1 MIEHCL
7 NCYGKKYLDEGKT
20 GKYFNGYFN
29 SCVKMGIP
37 FLSIF
42 LLKITPWGGGRW
54 VAYKSCEMVL
64 KTRKQ

>member
-20 GKYFNGYFN
+20 GKYLNGYFN

-42 LLKITPWGGGRW
+42 LLKITPWGGGR
-54 VAYKSCEMVL
+54 
-64 KTRKQ
+64 